1 MNIGEI
7 AERLIVAAEIED
19 ASVRHLYGPQKPR
32 SVALPYEHSQADK
45 NGWGTERLEEDR
57 KEFFDNLARQPS
69 ARQISEAEEAWGW
82 FALVKDERERAALS
96 AWVRCMADSRRQH
109 FQDWCK
115 SQGIHRE
122 TGRRRKDRALMQIS
136 FCLSRSDT
144 QHCKS
149 SRSPVLHSGTEI
161 GHVSDTVAEDVNRSG
176 TVISWMADEAF
187 ARVLPDEF
195 NDFSWAS
202 KRNERRRQR
211 EAAKRKKEAA

>member
-7 AERLIVAAEIED
+7 AERLIVAAEIEG

-32 SVALPYEHSQADK
+32 SVSLPYEHSQADK

-57 KEFFDNLARQPS
+57 KEFFENLARQPS

-82 FALVKDERERAALS
+82 FALVESELERAALS
-96 AWVRCMADSRRQH
+96 AWVRCMADNKRQH

-115 SQGIHRE
+115 KNGIHRE
-122 TGRRRKDRALMQIS
+122 TGRRRKDRALMRIS
-136 FCLSRSDT
+136 TQLSRSDA
-144 QHCKS
+144 QHCNF
-149 SRSPVLHSGTEI
+149 SRSHLLHSGAENKHI
-161 GHVSDTVAEDVNRSG
+161 SDTVEIDMSETLSA
-176 TVISWMADEAF
+176 TSWMADGAF
-187 ARVLPDEF
+187 ARVLPDRF
-195 NDFSWAS
+195 DDFSWAE